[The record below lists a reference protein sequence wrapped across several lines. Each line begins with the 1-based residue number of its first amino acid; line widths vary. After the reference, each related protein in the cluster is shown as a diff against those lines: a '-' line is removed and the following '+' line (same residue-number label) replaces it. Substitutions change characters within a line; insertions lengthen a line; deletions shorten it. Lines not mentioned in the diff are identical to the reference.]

1 VTGNLPQA
9 NQLLWITRAASVQFA
24 AVAPF
29 KFRVIATHIYGSTP
43 DGCAWVDGYQLDDRG
58 AALERRSLFVQLAG
72 LITVAEPPADVLTPR
87 VVRKARNNGPRLPR
101 PRKPSEPTT
110 PIGRNP

>member
-9 NQLLWITRAASVQFA
+9 NQLLWINRAASVQFA

-29 KFRVIATHIYGSTP
+29 KFRVITAHVYGSTP
-43 DGCAWVDGYQLDDRG
+43 HGCAWIDGYQLDDRG
-58 AALERRSLFVQLAG
+58 DALERRSLFVQLAG
-72 LITVAEPPADVLTPR
+72 LRPVADPPADALTPR

-110 PIGRNP
+110 PNGRNG